1 MGITVGIVDDEV
13 LFRTGVRDALE
24 RAGEFD
30 VIGEARDGV
39 AAVELARR
47 HVPQVLVMNLDGLAS
62 VERIRAHTPDT
73 RIVVLA
79 APHAHEQV
87 VPALRAGA
95 MGFLCKN
102 GKAAELVNAVRVVA
116 AGDAILSPAVT
127 RSLVEHLATSSS
139 ENREH
144 ARKQIA
150 QLSQRERSVLA
161 HIAKGLGNVQIAR
174 ALSLSEGSI
183 KAHVSRVLGKL
194 GCDNR
199 VQAAMLARDAELC
212 G

>member
-1 MGITVGIVDDEV
+1 MGITVGIVDEEA

-24 RAGEFD
+24 RAGEFE
-30 VIGEARDGV
+30 VVGEARDG
-39 AAVELARR
+39 AGAVDLAKRLL
-47 HVPQVLVMNLDGLAS
+47 PQVLLLNLGGLAFA
-62 VERIRAHTPDT
+62 ERIRAYTPDT

-79 APHAHEQV
+79 APHAHDQV
-87 VPALRAGA
+87 LPALRAGVL
-95 MGFLCKN
+95 GFLCKT
-102 GKAAELVNAVRVVA
+102 GKAAEFVHAVRVVA

-127 RSLVEHLATSSS
+127 RSLVAQLTQRSP
-139 ENREH
+139 ENRDH
-144 ARKQIA
+144 ARKQIS

-161 HIAKGLGNVQIAR
+161 HVAKGLGNVQIAR